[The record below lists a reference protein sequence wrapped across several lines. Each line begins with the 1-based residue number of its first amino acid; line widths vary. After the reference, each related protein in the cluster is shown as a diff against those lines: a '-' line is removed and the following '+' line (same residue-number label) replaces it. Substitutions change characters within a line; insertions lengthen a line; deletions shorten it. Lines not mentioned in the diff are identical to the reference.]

1 MTVSVIS
8 MPSENLMREYLK
20 KGIWG
25 DEYRPGRPLHNWV
38 RYWVKPGEE
47 IDFEIDYLYLKDHLD
62 ESEKGRADIMFSPWM
77 LIQAQLQLNGE
88 TWYKRDILSGKLNA
102 KMLEQ
107 KLSYDDYPR
116 LKRFLE
122 LAYTRA
128 NIWVLP
134 EARMQNRGLFP
145 MVTFSGNGEG
155 LGRRVGEYV
164 GGCCDHMPATID
176 ELFYVCGVLKDPVAF
191 AKENALRCFF
201 EGGIIERD
209 NIKPVPGYD
218 TQFRLYSTSQKYL
231 DAYIEYAIARIEER
245 ERELQEAEANG
256 WKVD

>member
-47 IDFEIDYLYLKDHLD
+47 EKEIDYLYLKDHLD
-62 ESEKGRADIMFSPWM
+62 KPEKGRADIMFSPWM

-102 KMLEQ
+102 QMLEQ
-107 KLSYDDYPR
+107 KLPYDEYPR
-116 LKRFLE
+116 LKCFLE

-128 NIWVLP
+128 NMWVLP
-134 EARMQNRGLFP
+134 EARMQRRGLFP
-145 MVTFSGNGEG
+145 MVTFTGNGEG
-155 LGRRVGEYV
+155 LGRRVGKYF

-176 ELFYVCGVLKDPVAF
+176 ELYYCCEILKDPVAF
-191 AKENALRCFF
+191 SKENALQCFF